1 VPSWLGL
8 WLQCLTS
15 SRGKKTNKPR
25 ARADRS
31 TSSAMVHHVNL
42 FHRPAFLLLSCVF
55 FGTACFCPEVWLP
68 PERLALFITG
78 PSANEDLVCLL
89 CFSLS
94 FSFSHL
100 HTHLFLFTYIFR
112 CSHTSFFVTSSH
124 PSLNHNSTN
133 IFTYNTSFSL
143 HTHLVTKVTSI
154 VQPHF
159 HKHLHIQ
166 LTHLCLCAYM
176 FLSSFGTL
184 ACSLWDPFP

>member
-1 VPSWLGL
+1 LQPICSTTPLCQPSIPLLERSGLNRTSDTAVLALAPLCVPSWLGSSFAVPSWLGL

-100 HTHLFLFTYIFR
+100 HTHLFLFTYILLQR
-112 CSHTSFFVTSSH
+112 SH
-124 PSLNHNSTN
+124 PSFNHISTN
-133 IFTYNTSFSL
+133 IFTYN
-143 HTHLVTKVTSI
+143 
-154 VQPHF
+154 
-159 HKHLHIQ
+159 
-166 LTHLCLCAYM
+166 
-176 FLSSFGTL
+176 
-184 ACSLWDPFP
+184 